1 MDPAFSD
8 LNTRIGGDAESDA
21 RDAAAAAAAAD
32 SSSFSVTAPNMRML
46 GGVFGLVAAL
56 ALVAFILVLILWF
69 QVQTLRKQMRELVCT
84 KLKDLLTRDEWKVW
98 AGSAG
103 LDTIGSWSTVLT
115 ATALL
120 TGASNAPMLFS
131 VATPSPPTTVT
142 QDAQTGASSIIQAP
156 FAGTIKALQVQLN
169 ALPSTGTITIGVS
182 INGQLSTCVGQITAT
197 LTGPVLTFKP
207 VVPVK
212 FKVAD
217 TIGLFLTYPA
227 ATVVPGGVLLASA
240 QIVVQYAAPRCSM

>member
-1 MDPAFSD
+1 MADPAFSD
-8 LNTRIGGDAESDA
+8 LNMRQGGADGDMPAEEA
-21 RDAAAAAAAAD
+21 GAEM
-32 SSSFSVTAPNMRML
+32 SVTAPNMRML
-46 GGVFGLVAAL
+46 GGMFGLVAAL

-120 TGASNAPMLFS
+120 TGASNTPLLFS
-131 VATPSPPTTVT
+131 VATPSPPTTPA

-156 FAGTIKALQVQLN
+156 FGGCIKALQVQLN
-169 ALPSTGTITIGVS
+169 ALPTTGSITVGVS
-182 INGQLSTCVGQITAT
+182 INGILSTCVGQVTT
-197 LTGPVLTFKP
+197 TSTGPVLTFKP

-227 ATVVPGGVLLASA
+227 ATVVPGGLLLSS
-240 QIVVQYAAPRCSM
+240 QVVVQWAAPKCGL